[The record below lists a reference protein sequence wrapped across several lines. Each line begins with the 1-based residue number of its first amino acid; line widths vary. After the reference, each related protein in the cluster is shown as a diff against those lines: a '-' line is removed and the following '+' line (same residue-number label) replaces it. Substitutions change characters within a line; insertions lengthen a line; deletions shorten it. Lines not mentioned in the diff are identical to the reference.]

1 MDIKDIP
8 LIAAAFI
15 NGTRNWLGFS
25 NVDIERKAAYRYQIC
40 LGCDTISDDKTECD
54 KSKNGCGCKLWM
66 RTRGSK
72 PCIKNKWQ

>member
-25 NVDIERKAAYRYQIC
+25 NPEVEKKATERYAIC
-40 LGCDTISDDKTECD
+40 LECDTISDDKTTCD
-54 KSKNGCGCKLWM
+54 KALGGCNCPLWM

-72 PCIKNKWQ
+72 PCIKDKWQ